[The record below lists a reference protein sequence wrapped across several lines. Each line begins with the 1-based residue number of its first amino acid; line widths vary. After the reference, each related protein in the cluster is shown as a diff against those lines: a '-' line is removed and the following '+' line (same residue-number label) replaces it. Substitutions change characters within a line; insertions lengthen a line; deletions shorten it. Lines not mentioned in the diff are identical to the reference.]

1 VIKYSK
7 FIIII
12 NYENILLIKSDVE
25 TLKYKYRIG
34 LDTLVVYTIKYEY
47 INNLLFKLTF

>member
-12 NYENILLIKSDVE
+12 DYENILLILSDIE
-25 TLKYKYRIG
+25 TLKYNYQIG

-47 INNLLFKLTF
+47 VNN

>member
-12 NYENILLIKSDVE
+12 NYEDILLILSDVE
-25 TLKYKYRIG
+25 TLKYNYQIG

-47 INNLLFKLTF
+47 INN

>member
-1 VIKYSK
+1 MIKYSK

-12 NYENILLIKSDVE
+12 NYEGILLIKSDVE
-25 TLKYKYRIG
+25 TLKYNYRIG

-47 INNLLFKLTF
+47 INNKII